1 MKKSLLVI
9 TVFLLT
15 SILSAQS
22 NPIDELFNKY
32 SDVKG
37 FTSVYISGKMLN
49 MLGGLEA
56 KDNPDNL
63 MLRISSIRILTENDS
78 ISDLKVNLYNELSKK
93 LDFSVYEEL
102 MVVKDAN
109 EITKF
114 LTRQKGNTISELL
127 VITGGK
133 TSNTLISIR
142 GDINLKDLS
151 NLSKTVGIDE
161 LEQLDNINKQKPG
174 K

>member
-1 MKKSLLVI
+1 
-9 TVFLLT
+9 
-15 SILSAQS
+15 
-22 NPIDELFNKY
+22 
-32 SDVKG
+32 
-37 FTSVYISGKMLN
+37 
-49 MLGGLEA
+49 
-56 KDNPDNL
+56 
-63 MLRISSIRILTENDS
+63 
-78 ISDLKVNLYNELSKK
+78 
-93 LDFSVYEEL
+93 L
-102 MVVKDAN
+102 MVVKDAG

-133 TSNTLISIR
+133 NGNTLISIR

-161 LEQLDNINKQKPG
+161 LEQLDNIDKQKSV